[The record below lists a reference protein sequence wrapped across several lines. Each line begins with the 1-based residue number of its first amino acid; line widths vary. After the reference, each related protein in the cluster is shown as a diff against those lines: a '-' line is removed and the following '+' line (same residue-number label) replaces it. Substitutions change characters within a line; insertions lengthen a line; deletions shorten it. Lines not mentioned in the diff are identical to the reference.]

1 MKIALFLPNW
11 IGDAVMATPAVRAV
25 RRHFRDAHLIGV
37 MKPYVAGVVDGS
49 RWLDSMVFLD
59 HSGPRS
65 RRWWFVAHALRRQGV
80 DLAVLFPNSFRSGLI
95 AWLAGSKRIVGFNRY
110 GRGWMLTDALQPLW
124 GPDGKP
130 LPTPVIDDYNR
141 LAERVG
147 CPWPGYRMELFTT
160 PADEAAAD
168 DVWRRGGLGSQREV
182 ICLNPGAAFG
192 SSKHWYAESF
202 ATLAQELVDRRGS
215 GILIL
220 CGPAERQLARRIAE
234 LTRRPGVHSLADHPL
249 SLGLTKAC
257 IRRTDLLITT
267 DSGPRHFADG
277 VRPPGGDAV
286 WPDAHRLDRNL
297 LSPGNPSAK
306 KSRVRPVPVA
316 RPVPLDHRCMKLL
329 TPAEVFA
336 AAQQLLGRSLQRK
349 AS

>member
-1 MKIALFLPNW
+1 MKIALLLPNW

-59 HSGPRS
+59 NRGPRS
-65 RRWWFVAHALRRQGV
+65 QRWWSVAYALRRQGV

-95 AWLAGSKRIVGFNRY
+95 AWLAGAKRIVGYNRY

-124 GPDGKP
+124 GPGGK
-130 LPTPVIDDYNR
+130 LQPTPVIDDYNR

-147 CPWPGYRMELFTT
+147 CPWPGYRMEVFTT

-168 DVWRRGGLGSQREV
+168 EVWRRGGLGNQREV

-202 ATLAQELVDRRGS
+202 ATLAQELVDQRGS

-220 CGPAERQLARRIAE
+220 CGPAERQLAARIAE

-257 IRRTDLLITT
+257 IRRADLLITT
-267 DSGPRHFADG
+267 DSGPRHFATALG
-277 VRPPGGDAV
+277 RKVVTLFGPTHIAWTETYYPLEI
-286 WPDAHRLDRNL
+286 HLQ
-297 LSPGNPSAK
+297 K
-306 KSRVRPVPVA
+306 KVACGPCQLRTCPV
-316 RPVPLDHRCMKLL
+316 DHCCMKLL

-336 AAQQLLGRSLQRK
+336 AAQQLLGRTLQRK